1 MIAIEF
7 MIRIER
13 TLIKIF
19 LPVRDC
25 KIPQL
30 GPGPL
35 TSAGMPQHALSLPTC
50 KPYEPT

>member
-7 MIRIER
+7 MIQIER

-30 GPGPL
+30 GPGPPLRRRGAHIL
-35 TSAGMPQHALSLPTC
+35 TILTRR
-50 KPYEPT
+50 